1 MELTKQVLQKKIPF
15 ISFCEAQF
23 KVIGIQ
29 VTKHYSG
36 VTENLSK
43 AQLCSQCFKLTTGL
57 VFPLYK

>member
-29 VTKHYSG
+29 VTKHYSE
-36 VTENLSK
+36 VIENLNK
-43 AQLCSQCFKLTTGL
+43 AQLCVQCFKHTTGL
-57 VFPLYK
+57 VLP